1 MRDVEIHSNS
11 DELVEAIIGQSIELL
26 KTVERPKVALSGG
39 SLGIKIAS
47 GLVRALNDKGEL
59 DRYKFFMADE
69 RFVSEDDEQSN
80 LGQIRRQIGDLRP
93 DFFEF
98 LLPPSS
104 AIEDSANAANN
115 QLEAEFCFD
124 LALLGCGPDGHTA
137 SLFPGHSY
145 PADVVVVEAASPK
158 PPAQR
163 LSFGYRVFEASS
175 NVWFAASGQEKATA
189 VSQALSGNE
198 NLPVGKITG
207 RSTKWFITEEL
218 A

>member
-26 KTVERPKVALSGG
+26 TVVERPRVALSGG
-39 SLGIKIAS
+39 GLGIKIAS
-47 GLVRALNDKGEL
+47 GLIRALNDKGEL
-59 DRYKFFMADE
+59 DRFEFFMADE

-93 DFFEF
+93 NFFRF

-104 AIEDSANAANN
+104 SIEDSANNANN
-115 QLEAEFCFD
+115 QLEADFCFD

-163 LSFGYRVFEASS
+163 LSFGYRAFEASS
-175 NVWFAASGQEKATA
+175 NVWFAASGLEKATA